1 MQLQILFQRW
11 ADPRDLY
18 FADTLVTLRELDK
31 HASAMGM
38 SRRVCIVHTVTSQ
51 NRAIDDWRYSAAC
64 FDKGSLPARG
74 AMLAMR
80 HAKLN
85 EPFVDA
91 LQGSKEFFAV
101 KWTTQDNSSIVWRI
115 ILGMVLPD
123 LIDGQN
129 TQGRH
134 ETASFAPVRG

>member
-18 FADTLVTLRELDK
+18 FANTLVTLRELDK

-38 SRRVCIVHTVTSQ
+38 SRWVCIVHTVTSQ

-91 LQGSKEFFAV
+91 LQGSKEFFAI
-101 KWTTQDNSSIVWRI
+101 KWTAQDNSSIVSVSYTH
-115 ILGMVLPD
+115 LTLPT
-123 LIDGQN
+123 IY
-129 TQGRH
+129 
-134 ETASFAPVRG
+134 SV